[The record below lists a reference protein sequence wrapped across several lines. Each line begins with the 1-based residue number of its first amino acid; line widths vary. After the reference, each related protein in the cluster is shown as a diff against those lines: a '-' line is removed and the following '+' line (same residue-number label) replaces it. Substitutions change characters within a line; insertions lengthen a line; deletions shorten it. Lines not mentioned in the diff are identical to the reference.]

1 MFKKK
6 NVLVAGGTGLIGR
19 PLVQMLLER
28 GARVRV
34 VSLDDPSLAPPG
46 TEFLRLD
53 LTDPNN
59 CVQACD
65 GMEHVFQLCGVKG
78 SPAVSTTRPA
88 SFITPTVL
96 FSFHL
101 LEAARRCR
109 VKRYLFTSSIAVYSP
124 AEVLTED
131 DVWHTF
137 PSPNDRVPGWA
148 KRLCEMQVESY
159 RVEYG
164 WDGLTIVRPANTYGP
179 YDNFD
184 LQNAMVVPSLIKRAV
199 EGENPLRVWGDGT
212 ARRDFVHARDVAA
225 GMLTVFERGCDKPVN
240 LGSGV
245 GTSIR
250 DLVNIITALVH
261 PRPTVEWDTSRPTG
275 DALRVMD
282 MSRARSLGVTQSV
295 TLEEGIRETLEWYV
309 AHRGSG
315 AQRYDVFR

>member
-1 MFKKK
+1 MFRNR

-19 PLVQMLLER
+19 PLVEMLLEQ

-34 VSLDDPSLAPPG
+34 VSLDDPSRAPAG
-46 TEFLRLD
+46 SEFHRLD
-53 LTDPNN
+53 LTDPT
-59 CVQACD
+59 CCMQACD
-65 GMEHVFQLCGVKG
+65 GMEFVFQLCGVKG

-88 SFITPTVL
+88 SFLTPTVL

-101 LEAARRCR
+101 LEAARRCG

-124 AEVLTED
+124 AEVLRED
-131 DVWHTF
+131 DVWNTF

-148 KRLCEMQVESY
+148 KRLCELQVESY
-159 RVEYG
+159 RCEYG

-179 YDNFD
+179 YDNFA

-199 EGENPLRVWGDGT
+199 DGENPLRVWGDGS

-225 GMLTVFERGCDKPVN
+225 GMLRVFERGSDMPVN

-250 DLVNIITALVH
+250 ELVDIITRLVH
-261 PRPTVEWDTSRPTG
+261 PRPAVEWDSTRPTG
-275 DALRVMD
+275 DALRVLD
-282 MSRARSLGVTQSV
+282 ISRARALGYVPSV
-295 TLEEGIRETLEWYV
+295 TLEDGVRETLEWYV
-309 AHRGSG
+309 AHRD
-315 AQRYDVFR
+315 ANDTRYDVFG